1 MASITL
7 CPRCSSHLELPS
19 GIAPT
24 SLVECPI
31 CEAEF
36 LLASVAPR
44 AIPKVRV
51 VEHES
56 TPKAEATVESRSAP
70 LGIVVDDD
78 DAPNDSATSTDDR
91 LSRLMRSAANWQLP
105 GVQQPHDEDV
115 AAALLKKADD
125 ILEQGLQDEVR
136 DY

>member
-1 MASITL
+1 MQAHPRTEAAGGNGDEQSRNTMASITL
-7 CPRCSSHLELPS
+7 CPRCSSHLELPA

-51 VEHES
+51 VEHE
-56 TPKAEATVESRSAP
+56 PAPEVEATAESRSAP
-70 LGIVVDDD
+70 LGIVVDDAD
-78 DAPNDSATSTDDR
+78 DAGASTDDR
-91 LSRLMRSAANWQLP
+91 
-105 GVQQPHDEDV
+105 
-115 AAALLKKADD
+115 
-125 ILEQGLQDEVR
+125 
-136 DY
+136 

>member
-1 MASITL
+1 MKQAHPRIEAAGGNGVEQSRNTMASITL

-56 TPKAEATVESRSAP
+56 LSAV
-70 LGIVVDDD
+70 G
-78 DAPNDSATSTDDR
+78 DR
-91 LSRLMRSAANWQLP
+91 RRRRRRCIERC
-105 GVQQPHDEDV
+105 GDV
-115 AAALLKKADD
+115 N
-125 ILEQGLQDEVR
+125 R
-136 DY
+136 